1 MALGVGAHGAVLG
14 VLFKDGLQVGHTG
27 VDVLLQGDDHALVGV
42 AQQVAVRE
50 VGGKDEVGQ
59 GVGVGHIQADLVAPL
74 VGLNGG
80 PLDVDVGGL
89 FQPLEDGA
97 VVGLRLAAGGVVGS
111 AGQGDGLGQGELDG
125 AGHFDGGGR
134 VIGGA
139 LAAAGAQGKGG
150 AGNGG
155 GF

>member
-1 MALGVGAHGAVLG
+1 VALGVGAHGAVLG

-27 VDVLLQGDDHALVGV
+27 VDVLLQRDHHALAGV

-50 VGGKDEVGQ
+50 IGGEDEVGQ

-74 VGLNGG
+74 VGLDGS

-97 VVGLRLAAGGVVGS
+97 VVGFRFAAGGV
-111 AGQGDGLGQGELDG
+111 A
-125 AGHFDGGGR
+125 
-134 VIGGA
+134 
-139 LAAAGAQGKGG
+139 GG
-150 AGNGG
+150 AGQ
-155 GF
+155 